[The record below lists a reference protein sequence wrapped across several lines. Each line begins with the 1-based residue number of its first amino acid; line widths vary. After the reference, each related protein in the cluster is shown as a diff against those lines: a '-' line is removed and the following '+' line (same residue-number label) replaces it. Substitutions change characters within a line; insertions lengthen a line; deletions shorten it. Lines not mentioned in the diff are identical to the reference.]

1 MTQVVIDDRVFK
13 ALKKRLLK
21 LGRMGVR
28 VGVLGTGKGNQA
40 HTEDV
45 TMLELATVQHLGSPK
60 NGIPARPFITD
71 AIKANRKEQAK
82 VSAAI
87 VRNVIRRGTSN
98 KTALD
103 TLGVW
108 ATGKVKMHVLSGPH
122 MKPPNAPATLIA
134 KTVGGKKGN
143 RPLVDKGRM
152 INAVTH
158 EVTK

>member
-1 MTQVVIDDRVFK
+1 MTQVIIDDRVFK
-13 ALKKRLLK
+13 TLKKRLLK
-21 LGRMGVR
+21 LGRMSVK
-28 VGVLGTGKGNQA
+28 VGVLGTGKGNQT
-40 HTEDV
+40 HTEDF

-60 NGIPARPFITD
+60 LGIPARPFITD

-87 VRNVIRRGTSN
+87 VRGIINRGTSN

-108 ATGKVKMHVLSGPH
+108 ATAKVKAHVLSGPP
-122 MKPPNAPATLIA
+122 MKPPNAAS
-134 KTVGGKKGN
+134 TVALKGSS